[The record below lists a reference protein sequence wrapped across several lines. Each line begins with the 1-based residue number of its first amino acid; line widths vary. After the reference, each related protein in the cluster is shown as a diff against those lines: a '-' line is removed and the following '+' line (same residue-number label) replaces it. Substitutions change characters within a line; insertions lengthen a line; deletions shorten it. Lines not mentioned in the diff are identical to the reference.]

1 MPILDIEVVCESQ
14 AEFNQL
20 SAAALANA
28 LGRVFGSPPGTT
40 WLKLRF
46 LDCTAYAENQDTLE
60 ASRLPAFVSVLHARA
75 PQGEAL
81 ASEARAVTNAVALC
95 LGRAPER
102 IHVRYEPSAAGR
114 QAFGGDVVR

>member
-1 MPILDIEVVCESQ
+1 MPIVDVEVVCPSE

-28 LGRVFGSPPGTT
+28 LGLVFGSQPGTA
-40 WLKLRF
+40 WVKLRF
-46 LDCTAYAENQDTLE
+46 LGGTGYAENQVTLGGSE
-60 ASRLPAFVSVLHARA
+60 LPAFVSVLHAHL

-81 ASEARAVTNAVALC
+81 ATEAKAITNAVALC

-102 IHVRYEPSAAGR
+102 VHVRYEPSAVGR
-114 QAFGGDVVR
+114 QAFGGNVVR